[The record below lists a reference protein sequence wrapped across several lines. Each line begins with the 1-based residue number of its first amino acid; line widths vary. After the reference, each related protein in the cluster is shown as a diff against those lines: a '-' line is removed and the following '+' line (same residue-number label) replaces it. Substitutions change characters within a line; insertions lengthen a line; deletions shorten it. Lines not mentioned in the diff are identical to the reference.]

1 MKKLRFVVSLHTR
14 ENDFHLAQ
22 AQTAEET
29 AHKLGSDVEIVF
41 ADNDAVNQSTQLLKA
56 IQSRVESRPDA
67 IVVEP
72 FGGTA
77 LPQVARAASAAA
89 LIASNTAPVLQ
100 SAHSPCRA
108 SRTTAWNSHCR
119 RKFGCSRTLIRN
131 GFAFQLSLL
140 RIEGLCD
147 QSLVLQIEQVALRS
161 AKRCSF
167 ESSDPA

>member
-1 MKKLRFVVSLHTR
+1 MMKKLRFLVSLHTR
-14 ENDFHLAQ
+14 ENDFQVAQ

-77 LPQVARAASAAA
+77 LPQVARAASAAGIGWA
-89 LIASNTAPVLQ
+89 V
-100 SAHSPCRA
+100 
-108 SRTTAWNSHCR
+108 
-119 RKFGCSRTLIRN
+119 
-131 GFAFQLSLL
+131 
-140 RIEGLCD
+140 
-147 QSLVLQIEQVALRS
+147 
-161 AKRCSF
+161 
-167 ESSDPA
+167 